1 MQRAR
6 AQLRHA
12 VVAVTAT
19 SLLAAGAACGS
30 DSGDSD
36 RVRIGLLVS
45 LSGIYTSVGEDMRRG
60 FQLYLDTH
68 DGRLGGR
75 DIDLVVAD
83 EGDGPA
89 TAVPAAQKLLER
101 DRVVAVTGLVGGA
114 TVDKVQTLTHERRIP
129 LLGANA
135 RPEFAPVAGTPR
147 DLSYTW
153 HTSYN
158 SDEPGIAIAAHIK
171 AEVGDG
177 AVYAIGPDYQGGW
190 DELRGFTD
198 TFTTL
203 GGKLANPD
211 GKTVFTPFPA
221 TENFLPYLNKAAETR
236 PAAVYT
242 FYAGGPAVAFV
253 KQYRQSALK
262 DVPLY
267 AAGFLTEGS
276 VLDAQGTAAT
286 GIRNVLNYSPTLPHA
301 ANQQFVAA
309 WSAAGYPG
317 QPTTF
322 AMASYDAAAVL
333 DRALAA
339 VDGPVTGET
348 LNTAI
353 ATVGRIDSPRGDW
366 QFHPTEHRPV
376 QRWYLREVRPDGPVL
391 SNVLLQDLTTLPTT

>member
-1 MQRAR
+1 M
-6 AQLRHA
+6 RHA
-12 VVAVTAT
+12 RSRLRQALAVATAT
-19 SLLAAGAACGS
+19 GLLATGAACSSS
-30 DSGDSD
+30 DGDSD

-45 LSGIYTSVGEDMRRG
+45 LSGIYTSVGEDMHRG

-75 DIDLVVAD
+75 EIDLVVAD

-89 TAVPAAQKLLER
+89 TAVAAAQKLLER
-101 DRVVAVTGLVGGA
+101 DRVVALTGLVGGA
-114 TVDKVQTLTHERRIP
+114 TVDKVQTLIHERRIP

-135 RPEFAPVAGTPR
+135 RPGWPPARA
-147 DLSYTW
+147 LSYTW

-158 SDEPGIAIAAHIK
+158 SDEPGIAIAEYIK
-171 AEVGDG
+171 AQVGNG
-177 AVYAIGPDYQGGW
+177 TVYAIGPDYQGGW

-198 TFTTL
+198 TYTAL
-203 GGKLANPD
+203 GGTLANPD
-211 GKTVFTPFPA
+211 GKTVFTPFPT
-221 TENFLPYLNKAAETR
+221 TENFLPYLNKAAETQ

-253 KQYRQSALK
+253 KQYRHSALR

-267 AAGFLTEGS
+267 AAGFLTEGP

-339 VDGPVTGET
+339 VDGAVTGDT

-353 ATVGRIDSPRGDW
+353 STVGRVDSPRGDW

-376 QRWYLREVRPDGPVL
+376 QRWYLREVKPDGPVL
-391 SNVLLQDLTTLPTT
+391 SNVLLQDLTTLPAT